1 MTSGGAAVRISSA
14 RSSRPRKSGTSTSI
28 VVRGLAAR
36 TAWMQ
41 STKCC
46 APRGTMRM
54 VFAWPFSFTPASR
67 MLESVDQEACE
78 PLADFGGR
86 SGHAEVAGLRDG
98 EAGIAAGVDRRE
110 GSEVHVNVEREPMVC
125 PAPHYPYAERRH
137 LGPLHIDSRR
147 AGPARGTAA
156 DEVDH
161 HLLEQAHELAHLDAA
176 AADIDERV
184 EHHLARTV
192 VGDFAAAVGRDHR
205 DAIRDAHRRGAL
217 AQRVDRWMLE
227 QPQLIGRRLI
237 AAASETAHRFER
249 PQIVDAPQA
258 PHDDVVDD
266 GHRTIT
272 TAGWSQSS
280 W

>member
-1 MTSGGAAVRISSA
+1 MVSARWCGSSA
-14 RSSRPRKSGTSTSI
+14 SGASGRPCATSQNGQRRVQMSPRIMKVAVPLPKHSAMFGQEASSQTVCSFWRRRMSLISWK
-28 VVRGLAAR
+28 REFGLGAR
-36 TAWMQ
+36 TRIQAGFG
-41 STKCC
+41 SG

-176 AADIDERV
+176 AAEI
-184 EHHLARTV
+184 
-192 VGDFAAAVGRDHR
+192 
-205 DAIRDAHRRGAL
+205 
-217 AQRVDRWMLE
+217 
-227 QPQLIGRRLI
+227 
-237 AAASETAHRFER
+237 
-249 PQIVDAPQA
+249 
-258 PHDDVVDD
+258 
-266 GHRTIT
+266 
-272 TAGWSQSS
+272 
-280 W
+280 